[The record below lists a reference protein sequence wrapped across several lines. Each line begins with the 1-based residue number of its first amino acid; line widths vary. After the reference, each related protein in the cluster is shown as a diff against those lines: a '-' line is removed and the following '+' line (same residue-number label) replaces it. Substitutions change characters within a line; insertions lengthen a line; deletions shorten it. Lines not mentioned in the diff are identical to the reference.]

1 MPLSAQILAGIAAL
15 IHVFFFYLESV
26 AWTKPSTWKTFGM
39 KSQEEAEVTKGLAL
53 NQGYYNLF
61 LAIGVFVGIGLYR
74 SVDEAAW
81 TTYAP
86 LEGEE
91 NVSPGFGFDGQELY
105 WGEAFVVF
113 GLAVMLGAALVL
125 LISSKGKML
134 RGAAIQGLAPL
145 AALIIIAA
153 TDYTY

>member
-1 MPLSAQILAGIAAL
+1 MPLAAQILAGIAAL
-15 IHVFFFYLESV
+15 LHVFFFYLESI

-39 KSQEEAEVTKGLAL
+39 KSQEEAETTKGLAL

-61 LAIGVFVGIGLYR
+61 LAIGVFVGIGLSTKDGPKSLWSS
-74 SVDEAAW
+74 SVNGDDAEAAW
-81 TTYAP
+81 PT
-86 LEGEE
+86 LW
-91 NVSPGFGFDGQELY
+91 NQ

-125 LISSKGKML
+125 LISSKGKMM

-145 AALIIIAA
+145 AALLIIALA
-153 TDYTY
+153 